1 MDPRVSPAAAG
12 APLIGVTS
20 SELRR
25 KKQVR
30 LRRHGEPP
38 QTEMALG
45 LTYLQAIVGA
55 GGLPVILTPVPPAEL
70 EALLARLDGL
80 VLSGGPDLDPR
91 TYGQAPHEQLG
102 PTESHI
108 DDFELSLCAAAVQ
121 ANTPLLGIC
130 RGLQAL
136 NVATGGTLHQHVPE
150 VVPSDIL
157 HRHGQPGHTATHA
170 VTITPGSR
178 LAALI
183 GEQPLQVNSFHHQAI
198 DRVASDLR
206 VVAHA
211 ADGLIEAVEGSGPG
225 WLFGV
230 QWHAEALTEQPR
242 HLALFEG
249 LVSAARWGSDEAL
262 APRPMAASGPPAAL
276 ERMAS

>member
-1 MDPRVSPAAAG
+1 MTPVSAEP
-12 APLIGVTS
+12 PLIGVTS

-30 LRRHGEPP
+30 LRRHGEPA

-45 LTYLQAIVGA
+45 LTYLQAIVSA
-55 GGLPVILTPVPPAEL
+55 GGLPVIITPVPQAEL

-91 TYGQAPHEQLG
+91 TYGQAAHEQLG

-108 DDFELSLCAAAVQ
+108 DEFELSLCTAAVH
-121 ANTPLLGIC
+121 ANTPVLGIC

-136 NVATGGTLHQHVPE
+136 NVAAGGTLHQHVPE
-150 VVPSDIL
+150 VLPSEIL
-157 HRHGQPGHTATHA
+157 HRHGQPGHIATHA
-170 VTITPGSR
+170 VTIMPGSR

-198 DRVASDLR
+198 DRVAHDLR

-211 ADGLIEAVEGSGPG
+211 ADGLIEAIEGSGPG

-249 LVSAARWGSDEAL
+249 LVSAARWGNDASSLNQAL
-262 APRPMAASGPPAAL
+262 AGPGTAAAL